1 MVVGAL
7 EGLASVIVA
16 EGVAQLAVQCL
27 AAASALRARMG
38 APMQPADES
47 AVAQA
52 LATARAALGADAFA
66 VVWEATKEL
75 PLDQLLNTI
84 PNHSTVRY
92 AA

>member
-38 APMQPADES
+38 APMRPADES
-47 AVAQA
+47 GDTA
-52 LATARAALGADAFA
+52 LIVEVDEGSTEPTDRIVSQYGGRIYRS
-66 VVWEATKEL
+66 EL
-75 PLDQLLNTI
+75 
-84 PNHSTVRY
+84 
-92 AA
+92 A

>member
-1 MVVGAL
+1 MVAAAL
-7 EGLASVIVA
+7 EGLASVIVP
-16 EGVAQLAVQCL
+16 EGMAQLAVQCL
-27 AAASALRARMG
+27 AAASALCARMG
-38 APMQPADES
+38 APMRPADES

-52 LATARAALGADAFA
+52 LAIAGAALGTDAFA

>member
-1 MVVGAL
+1 
-7 EGLASVIVA
+7 
-16 EGVAQLAVQCL
+16 
-27 AAASALRARMG
+27 MG
-38 APMQPADES
+38 TPMRPADKS

-52 LATARAALGADAFA
+52 LAIARAALGTDAFA
-66 VVWEATKEL
+66 VVWEAAKER